1 MGEYGKIWNHAIYGE
16 LCVKPEECP
25 ILLTETPL
33 TPKANRE
40 KMTEIM
46 FEAFNFPAMYVSV
59 QAVLAVCASGRTTGC
74 VLDSG
79 DGVTYA
85 VPVYEGY
92 CLPHTVTRLDLA
104 GYDLTEYLMKL
115 LNERGYTV
123 ERETVSDIKEK
134 FVYVALDFDEETKI
148 ESSDREKSYELPDG
162 NMIVINNERFRCS
175 EVLFQPSL
183 IDKNVSGIHD
193 IMFRSITKCD
203 IDLHIDLFSNIVIS
217 GGNTMLPGI
226 ADRLKKEMIL
236 TTDCKVKIIA
246 PPERKYSTWIGGSIL
261 ASLSTFQSMWM
272 SKQEYDEVG
281 SSIVHYKCF

>member
-1 MGEYGKIWNHAIYGE
+1 MEKIWNHVIYGE
-16 LCVKPEECP
+16 LCVKPEEHP
-25 ILLTETPL
+25 VLLTETPL

-134 FVYVALDFDEETKI
+134 FVYVALDFDEESKI

-217 GGNTMLPGI
+217 
-226 ADRLKKEMIL
+226 R
-236 TTDCKVKIIA
+236 
-246 PPERKYSTWIGGSIL
+246 
-261 ASLSTFQSMWM
+261 
-272 SKQEYDEVG
+272 
-281 SSIVHYKCF
+281 